1 MPFQHESGRTSGL
14 KEESGMNVAIIG
26 GTGYVGLAT
35 AVCLASK
42 GNMTYC
48 VGRNEEKI
56 ERIRRGF
63 PTVYEDD
70 MEEILKDALRKGNL
84 KPTVDL
90 EEAVLN
96 SSISFM
102 CVGTPCRDDGSI
114 DLSQIREVSEK
125 IGLAL
130 GKKKNYHVVVVRS
143 TVIPGTTEDLV
154 IPVLESFSKKKA
166 GADFGVCMNPEFL
179 REGKAMKDF
188 LSPRKIGI
196 VVGELDKRS
205 GDTVLGLYRTFG
217 ARIMRTTLKTAEMI
231 KYARNSYLA
240 KDISFAN
247 EIANICEK
255 CGTDFLDVKKGMEM
269 DARIGRGRFLEA
281 GAGFGGSCFPKDVRA
296 LVAKA
301 QEVDVEPRLLKA
313 TLEVN
318 EVQPNR
324 LIELA
329 KRIGGS
335 LKGKKIAVLGLSF
348 KPGTDDMREAPSI
361 KVVNALLNGGANVS
375 VYDPQALGNAR
386 KIFGDKITYAK
397 RAEYAVNDADMCLI
411 VTEWK
416 EFAKSKLYN
425 AMRGKI
431 VIDGRRALNPL
442 DLAPG
447 FVYHSIGFNGPVK
460 T

>member
-1 MPFQHESGRTSGL
+1 
-14 KEESGMNVAIIG
+14 
-26 GTGYVGLAT
+26 
-35 AVCLASK
+35 
-42 GNMTYC
+42 
-48 VGRNEEKI
+48 
-56 ERIRRGF
+56 
-63 PTVYEDD
+63 
-70 MEEILKDALRKGNL
+70 
-84 KPTVDL
+84 
-90 EEAVLN
+90 
-96 SSISFM
+96 
-102 CVGTPCRDDGSI
+102 
-114 DLSQIREVSEK
+114 LSQIREVSEK